1 MKIGE
6 KVKALRTERGL
17 TLKQLSEATDLST
30 GFLSQFERGITTI
43 AVEHLSTIADI
54 FDVKINYFFE
64 DEVESEPII
73 RGYDQ
78 PVLRILNNMVY
89 KQLSPAPEDKQ
100 MAPKLIEI
108 MPHEK
113 REFPASYP
121 HHGEEF
127 VYILEGILSLMI
139 DGTSYQLYPGDSAH
153 YFSTIDHNW
162 DNETNNVVKFIVV
175 HHPND
180 DNQKK

>member
-1 MKIGE
+1 MNIGD
-6 KVKALRTERGL
+6 KVKALRTDRGL
-17 TLKQLSEATDLST
+17 TLKQLSEATGLST

-43 AVEHLSTIADI
+43 AVEHLSNIADV

-64 DEVESEPII
+64 DVEESEPII

-78 PVLRILNNMVY
+78 PVLRILNNMIY
-89 KQLSPAPEDKQ
+89 KKLSPAPEDKQ

-108 MPHEK
+108 MPHEE

-127 VYILEGILSLMI
+127 IYVIEGILTLEL
-139 DGTSYQLYPGDSAH
+139 DGKNYQLYPGDSAH
-153 YFSTIDHNW
+153 YFSTLDHNW
-162 DNETNNVVKFIVV
+162 DNQTNKVVKFIVV
-175 HHPND
+175 HFPND
-180 DNQKK
+180 Y